1 MRRKAKAVNFGIV
14 YGISSFGLGQDL
26 HIPKKEAE
34 EYIKRYFE
42 NYPKVKNFLD
52 GLVEN
57 AKKTGYSVTKFG
69 RRRPVP
75 ELSSGN
81 FMQRSFGERVA
92 MNAPIQGTAAD
103 IIKIAMINVDKKLK
117 ERNMRT
123 RLILQVHDELLLE
136 APEDEIEMASRI
148 LNDEMVNAVNLKVK
162 MVASVKREVT
172 GTRRN
177 NENNR
182 FYRGNR
188 QWKKYSA

>member
-1 MRRKAKAVNFGIV
+1 M
-14 YGISSFGLGQDL
+14 
-26 HIPKKEAE
+26 
-34 EYIKRYFE
+34 
-42 NYPKVKNFLD
+42 KNFLD
-52 GLVEN
+52 GLVED

-162 MVASVKREVT
+162 MVASVEKGSNWYEA
-172 GTRRN
+172 
-177 NENNR
+177 
-182 FYRGNR
+182 
-188 QWKKYSA
+188 K

>member
-1 MRRKAKAVNFGIV
+1 M
-14 YGISSFGLGQDL
+14 
-26 HIPKKEAE
+26 
-34 EYIKRYFE
+34 
-42 NYPKVKNFLD
+42 
-52 GLVEN
+52 VED

-162 MVASVKREVT
+162 MVASVEKGSNWYEA
-172 GTRRN
+172 
-177 NENNR
+177 
-182 FYRGNR
+182 
-188 QWKKYSA
+188 K